1 MNHIVTGTEKSNT
14 TVEDVFAFM
23 DITGYADESV
33 ADAPVFTPGVES
45 TVELI
50 AEEDWS

>member
-1 MNHIVTGTEKSNT
+1 
-14 TVEDVFAFM
+14 M

-33 ADAPVFTPGVES
+33 APSVSTPGVEVG
-45 TVELI
+45 VELV